1 VPQPTRFDTSF
12 PSVEQKVQVDRHPL
26 RRREIFIPFLFFAS
40 EPPMPISLAD
50 YSVHEEQIWEEEL
63 RDFVPERVFDAH
75 IHLFDP
81 VHLSPQAPSAAN
93 PWGRS
98 DLATLQQWA
107 ARLYPGRETH
117 FLTLGTP
124 LLGIDVAA
132 HNRWCLDQIRQ
143 DPQSRLNRLV
153 TPACR
158 LEQIERDVREAGC
171 IGLKPYRVFS
181 TTGDIAQCRIH
192 EFLPHEQ
199 LELADHFGLWV
210 TMHLSRFHGCADE
223 WNLAD
228 LREYTC
234 QRYPRIRWILAH
246 CARSFTYWP
255 IRQAIDQLRDLPN
268 IWYDVSA
275 VTDVRPLITL
285 FQREDRRRILYGSD
299 GVDATYFRGQYAAL
313 GRAWQAVDTNR
324 LSLAFP
330 HCDGRPILAIY
341 EQLLSMKHAAEIAQ
355 WTEDDIQDL
364 FWRNAVQAFGIQFAG
379 DEAKSQ
385 LTEPMQPFRG
395 KTQAAY
401 EHAKELIP
409 GGTQLLSKR
418 PEMFAPSVWPAYA
431 RQARGC
437 EVIDLDGRRYID
449 MTTSGIGSCLLGY
462 ADPDVT
468 AAVQQRIARG
478 SMCTLNAIEELELA
492 ELLLKLH
499 PWAEQVRY
507 ARSGGE
513 SMSIAVRIARAATG
527 RDKVAFCGYHGW
539 ADWYLAANITS
550 AGASDRLQGHLL
562 PGLEPAGVPQGL
574 AGTALPFTYNRLSEL
589 EQIFTQH
596 GNSLAAVVMEP
607 TRSTCPE
614 PGFLEGI
621 RALCDRHG
629 TALVFD
635 EVSSGWRMHLG
646 GVHLRFGVQPDLVV
660 FAKALGN
667 GHPMAA
673 ILGRRRFMSAAQTSF
688 ISSTYWTEAVG
699 PTAALATVR
708 KLSRI
713 DIASHT
719 SRIGNLMAEGWK
731 KLGEQTQVPVKVG
744 GHPALLQ
751 LGFDHPHAVPLT
763 TLFTTRML
771 SHGFLAGSG
780 FYPSYAHQP
789 AHVAAYLDAAR
800 PVFQELA
807 DAIAREDVLQRLAA
821 AQVPVKHT
829 GFARLT

>member
-1 VPQPTRFDTSF
+1 
-12 PSVEQKVQVDRHPL
+12 
-26 RRREIFIPFLFFAS
+26 
-40 EPPMPISLAD
+40 MPISLAD
-50 YSVHEEQIWEEEL
+50 YSVHDQQIWEEEL
-63 RDFVPERVFDAH
+63 HDFVPARVFDAH

-81 VHLSPQAPSAAN
+81 RHLLPTSPSAAN
-93 PWGRS
+93 PWGYAGL
-98 DLATLQQWA
+98 DTLRQWA
-107 ARLYPGRETH
+107 ERLYPGRETH

-124 LLGIDVAA
+124 LAGIDVAP

-158 LEQIERDVREAGC
+158 LEDIERDMREPGC
-171 IGLKPYRVFS
+171 HGLKPYRVFS
-181 TTGDIAQCRIH
+181 VTGDIAQCRIH

-199 LELADHFGLWV
+199 LELADHLGLWV

-234 QRYPRIRWILAH
+234 HRYPRIKWILAH
-246 CARSFTYWP
+246 CARSFTYWQ
-255 IRQAIDQLRDLPN
+255 IRKGIDQLRDLPN

-285 FQREDRRRILYGSD
+285 FTREDRRRILYGSD
-299 GVDATYFRGQYAAL
+299 GVDAMYFRGQYAAL

-324 LSLAFP
+324 LALAFP

-341 EQLLSMKHAAEIAQ
+341 EQLLAMKQAAEIAQ
-355 WTEDDIQDL
+355 WTQDDIEDL
-364 FWRNAVQAFGIQFAG
+364 FWRNAVQAFGIRFHG
-379 DEAKSQ
+379 DETPETATAGVSVGAA
-385 LTEPMQPFRG
+385 EPPPPFRG
-395 KTQAAY
+395 RTQAAY
-401 EHAKELIP
+401 EQAKQVIP

-418 PEMFAPSVWPAYA
+418 PEMFAPGVWPAYA

-449 MTTSGIGSCLLGY
+449 MTTSGIGACLLGY

-468 AAVQQRIARG
+468 AAVQSRIARG

-492 ELLLKLH
+492 ELLIELH

-527 RDKVAFCGYHGW
+527 REKLAFCGYHGW
-539 ADWYLAANITS
+539 ADWYLAANLS
-550 AGASDRLQGHLL
+550 PAGAADRLQGHLL

-574 AGTALPFTYNRLSEL
+574 AGTALPFTYNRLGEL
-589 EQIFTQH
+589 EQIFAQH
-596 GNSLAAVVMEP
+596 GSTLAAVVMEP
-607 TRSTCPE
+607 TRSACPE
-614 PGFLEGI
+614 PGFLEGV
-621 RALCDRHG
+621 RELCDRHG
-629 TALVFD
+629 TALIFD
-635 EVSSGWRMHLG
+635 EISSGWRMHVG
-646 GVHLRFGVQPDLVV
+646 GVHMRFGVHPDLVV

-673 ILGRRRFMSAAQTSF
+673 ILGRRRFMTAAQTSF

-708 KLSRI
+708 KLRQV
-713 DIASHT
+713 DIATHT
-719 SRIGNLMAEGWK
+719 TKIGNLMATGWK
-731 KLGEQTQVPVKVG
+731 QLGQETNLPVKVG

-751 LGFDHPHAVPLT
+751 LGFDHPHAVPLS

-771 SHGFLAGSG
+771 SHGFLAGGG
-780 FYPSYAHQP
+780 FYPSYAHRP
-789 AHVAAYLDAAR
+789 THVEAYLQAAR
-800 PVFQELA
+800 PVFLELA
-807 DAIAREDVLQRLAA
+807 DALAKDDLLQRLERAR
-821 AQVPVKHT
+821 VPLKHT